1 MLCLCYICKKLLQSS
16 LLMRFI
22 LLFFLFYSFIYA
34 DIVADTKKPINLLS
48 GTELYLDSSG
58 QMKVNELTSH
68 PEIFKPINEP
78 FLNYGY
84 ILGQAVWIKFT
95 LENQTDETLQRSIL
109 ADNTMLDTLHLYTG
123 NGHYLASRGTAHT
136 KNFYGTL
143 MFSFPITLEAKSKT
157 TYYLHIFT
165 DSAPLWTTLQ
175 LVSAQEAVKKDVTR
189 QVILGLFFGGMLT
202 LIVYNL
208 FLLLFTKDSIYF
220 FYVLYLTS
228 IILQHE
234 TYTGMILYWLPVD
247 NREFIEAE
255 IYFAVHY
262 LNIVMITMTL
272 FTRQFLQLR
281 QYPRLDKLIWVL
293 LIVPLILSFLNT
305 RESYLLSEAIVF
317 YFIVLFTLW
326 FVGLYAKF
334 KRNPNANYY
343 LIGWTFSLSGW
354 LVLALHNT
362 GIWSVHYIFEYTF
375 EVLVMAEALLFSIA
389 LASRLNKLNREKEQL
404 SQALIT
410 QQRHEKTK
418 LESTVKERTKEL
430 QVELKNN
437 ELLLKELHHR
447 VKNNMQFI
455 TSLYALKLQ
464 DNTDVILREKL
475 NDVERKI
482 QAMSLVHEML
492 YKENDLAQINTE
504 KYFQILITNIKNGY
518 DTSDICFN
526 MDVQTNLSAE
536 AAIYS
541 GLIINELVTNA
552 IKYAFEGQKGTI
564 SISLHKR
571 DNTYTLIISDNGKGL
586 DENAKKSFGLLMVHT
601 LATEQLNGTIDM
613 KTKHGTEFNIKF

>member
-1 MLCLCYICKKLLQSS
+1 
-16 LLMRFI
+16 
-22 LLFFLFYSFIYA
+22 
-34 DIVADTKKPINLLS
+34 
-48 GTELYLDSSG
+48 
-58 QMKVNELTSH
+58 
-68 PEIFKPINEP
+68 
-78 FLNYGY
+78 
-84 ILGQAVWIKFT
+84 
-95 LENQTDETLQRSIL
+95 
-109 ADNTMLDTLHLYTG
+109 
-123 NGHYLASRGTAHT
+123 
-136 KNFYGTL
+136 
-143 MFSFPITLEAKSKT
+143 
-157 TYYLHIFT
+157 
-165 DSAPLWTTLQ
+165 
-175 LVSAQEAVKKDVTR
+175 
-189 QVILGLFFGGMLT
+189 
-202 LIVYNL
+202 
-208 FLLLFTKDSIYF
+208 
-220 FYVLYLTS
+220 
-228 IILQHE
+228 
-234 TYTGMILYWLPVD
+234 
-247 NREFIEAE
+247 
-255 IYFAVHY
+255 
-262 LNIVMITMTL
+262 
-272 FTRQFLQLR
+272 
-281 QYPRLDKLIWVL
+281 
-293 LIVPLILSFLNT
+293 
-305 RESYLLSEAIVF
+305 
-317 YFIVLFTLW
+317 
-326 FVGLYAKF
+326 
-334 KRNPNANYY
+334 
-343 LIGWTFSLSGW
+343 
-354 LVLALHNT
+354 
-362 GIWSVHYIFEYTF
+362 
-375 EVLVMAEALLFSIA
+375 MAEALLFSIA
-389 LASRLNKLNREKEQL
+389 LASRLKKLNREKEQL

-492 YKENDLAQINTE
+492 YKENNLAQINTE

-586 DENAKKSFGLLMVHT
+586 DENAKKSFGLLMVNT
-601 LATEQLNGTIDM
+601 LVTEQLNETIDM
-613 KTKHGTEFNIKF
+613 KTKHGTEFKIKF